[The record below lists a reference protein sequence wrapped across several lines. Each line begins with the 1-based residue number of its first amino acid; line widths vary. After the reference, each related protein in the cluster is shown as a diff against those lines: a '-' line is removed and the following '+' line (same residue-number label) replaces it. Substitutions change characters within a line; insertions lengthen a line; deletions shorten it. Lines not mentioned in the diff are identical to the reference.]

1 MVKKYKSS
9 CKCLVVEKDIENYY
23 YGIVPKNKFQSS
35 VIGPRELECRSC
47 LPSLSKE
54 NKRLTRPYLHWRLGY
69 GDDTNPVS
77 SSRNLPS
84 LSLLERPGGFTVV
97 GKISAANSLDKTC
110 NINSHNNGQYDS
122 NPYNITSKGSI
133 FIVNPFENASGA
145 AHFTY
150 HTEKCKDASGVE
162 TTRTLCK
169 PYTITSESRNY
180 KLIKDADS
188 KLIKVGASTYD
199 EYLQKTG
206 RKFVDRNLNVCD
218 EDKTGE
224 KCENPYYVYK
234 PNNRQFAVQGA
245 VSGSSRI
252 ARLKRNRNTN
262 CGDNFQSKFFNNPH
276 AAVKKRRTNM
286 TNPCEIGWRKGNKTK
301 CFKTPNNRGGG
312 DHKRR
317 LKPAR
322 PYDEYVIEI
331 TEEECEFKF
340 IKIFNDC
347 CVDEKGRRK
356 RDKEEK
362 DLSKCGGKQKCKI
375 TTKCKLIRD
384 ASGITI
390 NNALTRVRRRHNKK
404 CFDCTR
410 KVDCKV
416 IKVLPMFYPPMVGP
430 PEVKICKPPLIGVP
444 DIHICNPPLNM
455 VPDIHICNPPLSTV
469 PDIHICN
476 PPLSA
481 VPDIHICNPPLSA
494 VPDTSTCK
502 PPLSTVPDTSSCKPP
517 LSVVPDTSTCK
528 PPLSVVPDTNICVPS
543 LSYHPT
549 LREMSCIP
557 KSSTNSDSQ
566 KEEKQTEQ
574 DIVYISINKNKK

>member
-1 MVKKYKSS
+1 MVKQYKSS

-54 NKRLTRPYLHWRLGY
+54 NKKLTRPYLHWRLGY

-110 NINSHNNGQYDS
+110 NVNSQNTGQ
-122 NPYNITSKGSI
+122 YNITNKGSI

-206 RKFVDRNLNVCD
+206 RKFVDRNLNMCD
-218 EDKTGE
+218 QDNTGQ
-224 KCENPYYVYK
+224 KCKNPYYVYK

-245 VSGSSRI
+245 VSGSSRV

-276 AAVKKRRTNM
+276 SAVKKRRTNM

-301 CFKTPNNRGGG
+301 CFKTSNNRGGG

-444 DIHICNPPLNM
+444 DIHVHKPPL
-455 VPDIHICNPPLSTV
+455 IGV

-481 VPDIHICNPPLSA
+481 VPNIHICNPPLSA
-494 VPDTSTCK
+494 LPDI
-502 PPLSTVPDTSSCKPP
+502 SSYKPP

-528 PPLSVVPDTNICVPS
+528 PPLSVVPDTSICVPS

-557 KSSTNSDSQ
+557 KSSTNIESQ
-566 KEEKQTEQ
+566 KEEKQNEQ
-574 DIVYISINKNKK
+574 DIVYISINKNKNKK